1 MWAELGD
8 GRGVGR
14 ASSPQLLRPSHALAD
29 PGPRTGTP
37 RRTPAAPGP
46 SLEERGTAQRV
57 RARAA
62 GSHRGSQPGAGRGEC
77 RHGGGG
83 ETPAGTCRSLCLPRA
98 APVASPPPSALPGAG
113 SLPHPLSGE
122 DGYPPAVLDPL
133 HPSCESGTQALEG
146 DKRGWPWPSRV
157 KALSPPL
164 VTPQGSLHLKFLPD
178 PSPSIT
184 PFCPANLLLILKK
197 VMTEAGPGHWVTTS
211 ELPLKSLFAG
221 GRVGRGPT
229 SILLG
234 LPVEETSGS
243 SSVRTVQEPKEW
255 REVGLGYP
263 FALRPSQALTSRWH

>member
-1 MWAELGD
+1 M
-8 GRGVGR
+8 GR
-14 ASSPQLLRPSHALAD
+14 ASSPQLLSPQHALAD
-29 PGPRTGTP
+29 PSPRTGTP

-46 SLEERGTAQRV
+46 SLEERGAAQRV

-62 GSHRGSQPGAGRGEC
+62 GSHRRSQPGAGRGEC

-83 ETPAGTCRSLCLPRA
+83 ETLAGTCRSLCLRRA
-98 APVASPPPSALPGAG
+98 APVAPPPPSALSGAR
-113 SLPHPLSGE
+113 SLPHPLSGD
-122 DGYPPAVLDPL
+122 DGYPRAVQGPL

-157 KALSPPL
+157 TALSPPL

-184 PFCPANLLLILKK
+184 SFCPVSLLLVLKK

-211 ELPLKSLFAG
+211 ELPLKSLFAS

-234 LPVEETSGS
+234 PPTEETSGS
-243 SSVRTVQEPKEW
+243 VSVRTVQEPKAW

-263 FALRPSQALTSRWH
+263 SALWASQALTSAWH